1 VVSEH
6 QLKVHRDFYLL
17 AKALVTI
24 EGVGRQLDPEFNA
37 IKHAEPFAKKLIM
50 ARMSLPGG

>member
-1 VVSEH
+1 
-6 QLKVHRDFYLL
+6 LKVHRDFYLL